1 MARYI
6 EFSTGEGGS
15 LLIEVDEQEASPA
28 QGVTKAGL
36 LERRGTDVVGS
47 AKKSFDDAVRAIVG
61 HNVESFTRAVTQL
74 KKPPDEF
81 ELVFA
86 LKATGEVGN
95 FAIAKVGGE
104 ANFTIRL
111 SWKRVA
117 PEDA

>member
-6 EFSTGEGGS
+6 EFTTNEGES
-15 LLIEVDEQEASPA
+15 LLIEVDEQEISPP

-36 LERRGTDVVGS
+36 FDRPGTDVV
-47 AKKSFDDAVRAIVG
+47 AAATRFDDAVRAIVG
-61 HNVESFTRAVTQL
+61 QNVDSFTRAVTQL
-74 KKPPDEF
+74 KKPPDEV
-81 ELVFA
+81 ELLFA

-111 SWKRVA
+111 SWKRLA
-117 PEDA
+117 PEDS

>member
-6 EFSTGEGGS
+6 EFSTGEGEA
-15 LLIEVDEQEASPA
+15 LLIEVDEQEAPA
-28 QGVTKAGL
+28 PGVMKAGL
-36 LERRGTDVVGS
+36 LERRGTDVVAS
-47 AKKSFDDAVRAIVG
+47 AKRSFDDAVRAIVG
-61 HNVESFTRAVTQL
+61 QNVESFTGAVTQL
-74 KKPPDEF
+74 KKPPDEV
-81 ELVFA
+81 ELLFA

-111 SWKRVA
+111 SWKGVA